1 MGILHHQE
9 NDLGS
14 TSGAELRGAPRVGV
28 MIRPAKLLTPEGEFL
43 CVVRDV
49 SETGMSARVFHEM
62 PDCGEV
68 MIELQNGDQYVAEIV
83 WQAEGKI
90 GLRFEHQADLARLV
104 ECPSQ
109 YSKRPIRV
117 RVDVPARVSSLTGQA
132 DVSIED
138 ISGQGAKIS
147 CEERLPLSG
156 NITLHAAGLP
166 ETRAKIRWRR
176 NGQYGLVFVD
186 TLQMA
191 ELAEA
196 VRVMQLEARNNT

>member
-9 NDLGS
+9 NELGS
-14 TSGAELRGAPRVGV
+14 TKAAESRAAPRVGV

-49 SETGMSARVFHEM
+49 SETGLSARVFHEM

-68 MIELQNGDQYVAEIV
+68 TIELQNGDQYDAEIV
-83 WQAEGKI
+83 WQADGKI
-90 GLRFEHQADLARLV
+90 GLNFEHRADLARLV
-104 ECPSQ
+104 ECPSR

-117 RVDVPARVSSLTGQA
+117 RLEVPARVSSLTGQV
-132 DVSIED
+132 DVSLQD
-138 ISGQGAKIS
+138 ISGQGAKIA

-156 NITLHAAGLP
+156 NITLHATGLQ
-166 ETRAKIRWRR
+166 EIRAKIRWRR
-176 NGQYGLVFVD
+176 NGEYGLVFVD

-191 ELAEA
+191 ELAQA
-196 VRVMQLEARNNT
+196 VRVMQLGARSTT